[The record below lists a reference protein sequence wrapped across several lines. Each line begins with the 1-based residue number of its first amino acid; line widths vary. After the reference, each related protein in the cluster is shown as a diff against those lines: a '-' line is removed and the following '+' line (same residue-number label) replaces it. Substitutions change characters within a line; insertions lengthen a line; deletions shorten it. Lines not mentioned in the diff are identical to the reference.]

1 MKNAG
6 KDEWSFTTFADR
18 LREGMTEC
26 GISFR
31 MRAILTVKAP
41 GFQN

>member
-18 LREGMTEC
+18 LREGMTNVA
-26 GISFR
+26 FR
-31 MRAILTVKAP
+31 SE
-41 GFQN
+41 